1 MSPEKTAHYTAT
13 RDYLAKTLKAD
24 TTEQT
29 KLTIRDVNKS
39 TKLGIVGLQPTD
51 KKEIEGPMKLGD
63 KNVTL
68 FIAGL
73 SSDYD
78 KAVQNMRRGVEGVVG
93 QFGSDIQDTK
103 IFGSSEKYAFDF
115 DETLVTGADI
125 LDANGNPD
133 IPRYGDFEAVRESM
147 KNAELTQLGKKLRK
161 LMAEDPS
168 FVKKSRILTA
178 RPQETAGILAETLQR
193 LELPFQASDITG
205 VSKPIGGGK
214 LDIVDET
221 TKRINNTTIA
231 KAKAQDV
238 KELEA
243 LIDDNL
249 QNVTETRKAGKKA
262 FQYTELKDLTPQEKA
277 ASGFPNI
284 EGAITQSVMTVLG
297 ATGGLIQNG
306 AVDYENGLGPAAQ
319 YFPGIGSDWPTEVKR
334 TLDSNAI
341 SDAKKE
347 FTRYYKENGNK
358 GILAEAFANGGEV
371 QTFMAGGAAKKA
383 AFNVGDKVR
392 SIEEWGLDHE
402 DDPAYTVL
410 GINKDGSLKLSDPNS
425 DDTWTA
431 QADMIE
437 RYARGGAV
445 QNFMAGG
452 AATKSRK
459 PKEPFGTGETEFPT
473 RISKKYAEEQYSAS
487 ENLRSKLA
495 WEKNP
500 KDERIMV
507 DEDKVQEA
515 YQQPFD
521 REKFTASFKE
531 KISRDSL
538 FERMS
543 DFAKFV
549 GLPQED
555 LTTALPLQLDF
566 GASKRGGGLGMFAAA
581 QFEKGATGIRPYEG
595 YDLSKSGYGEK
606 QKQEVYGLEKLITAK
621 EKEIAK
627 IVKTPTQ
634 TFDDGSFSFDR
645 EAYSKA
651 NDELAEFKNRSFK
664 LKDLKRDAEKAA
676 LAEQSATSSATG
688 RGTISFAPSMGYSSD
703 TKNSTLYHEMTH
715 QLFQGLRTKSAGSF
729 DKYRDRVSSLF
740 AGDNDDLADA
750 FDSLTAG
757 GGYSSADVVY
767 GRSYKSN
774 NLSQI
779 LSSYYRQNLDF
790 SRSTDT
796 IPQDTTKNLA
806 SLSNQSTAAKR
817 AREYRPIN
825 PKVNEALLQ
834 AGDKFGMTQEKINRM
849 EDNGKEEF
857 LTTLMENAPRL
868 DSKLQP
874 ILDSTLT
881 ELLSGAGIQRQKF
894 GIGGEVDQ
902 TQPKLI
908 QRGGFKYNLED
919 IVKAGFTEDQF
930 MKQIPAPGGYGEQWQ
945 IGGYGEGSIPMPE
958 SLKPYKA
965 PQSAIQD
972 RVAAAQIT
980 RQDRIADALMKDGRT
995 VRDYEGRTRDEKEWR
1010 KNRGYNLGGLIQKFA
1025 VGGVAEPE
1033 QKKEKQYGK
1042 IGLTEDGTMLNAGYF
1057 RNDTR
1062 AGYATAYK
1070 MRDYLYYVGL
1080 SSATS
1085 GYGPKLYDV
1094 LMEAATEKGAML
1106 TSDRS
1111 MVSGDAKNVWEYYF
1125 NNRPDVQKTPLKP
1138 SDWTRNNALIDPKL
1152 YGREETWPPAND
1164 PAWILQ
1170 SGYSKSPSLINSKDV
1185 IRSSTKVDSRALMN
1199 SFFSAKRGSSEP
1211 VVASNSNGE
1220 EFTVGYSKMATGGKV
1235 DSGIDKYKQILSSI
1249 LPPEF
1254 LSDEGLLR
1262 DKTGKSEEIEILAPK
1277 KKSFLGSLFSGASK
1291 DNTPSASY
1299 DGALAYKALRHNLE
1313 KNKDQLDPK
1322 EYEKLKKYVDGSLAF
1337 HGGHDV
1343 VDVRKS
1349 SHRGALAHES
1359 FHDIQ
1364 GFLYDNYPEIVDK
1377 IFSSIDKNKPQVE
1390 DWYHNFAN
1398 KAYTGPGQYGLS
1410 HFFPDPDKEAPHVNK
1425 AFLNESMEALIRNKK
1440 TKTSETTSIAAVKTV
1455 DTSSLDL
1462 GRNELLPVLLSA
1474 ASEGDTK
1481 AAEILS
1487 NIFGSAGLNKDFY
1500 KTLPRFATGGVV
1512 PGVGNSDTVPAMLNA
1527 GDFVI
1532 KKSSVNS
1539 IGTDKLA
1546 AMAGYAD
1553 GGSVSDKVP
1562 ALLTPGEF
1570 VFSRSSAEKIG
1581 YNKLHSINNLGKFAN
1596 GGMVGGRLALGG
1608 GGEANPFFEL
1618 AQRFFDHL
1626 NEVDSRKL
1634 PIKPGQNTSTSVSL
1648 DGSTIDMVKELAVAI
1663 ESLGIKSSDTAVL
1676 LRRGGDISYKA
1687 AQEAYEADLQRLKLS
1702 SASTEQII
1710 KAENTLTQIRE
1721 KSLRVTNNRALIE
1734 SSLFNSKTGN
1744 DEGFGAAQQKVL
1756 LEADKIEASIQKQ
1769 KEKAFAKT
1777 LNTPSGG
1784 MFGASQSDLSQ
1795 AAKTLASTP
1804 EEKKDTKD
1812 TAFLSAMQK
1821 TTGINKS
1828 EFANAGL
1835 SGSDIRAYMAQSSLD
1850 RKTLAEMDKQLIR
1863 SKLDEVKNSQQ
1874 FGSLSL
1880 SEQKRRLDEVRELT
1894 QKEVATRRE
1903 ILNEIAK
1910 SQGLPSLSQKD
1921 FGSNIA
1927 DFFKSPTGM
1936 YLSGTIG
1943 LAPSLANSLSPAP
1956 TNTGSAVARAATMG
1970 GSQTLAAGL
1979 QLAGSAGPAAPLVL
1993 LGTAAASLAI
2003 AFKEA
2008 RNTFI
2013 DFEKQ
2018 LLGKQLQLSI
2028 NNLQQSFADLAKD
2041 ISDLGIRDN
2050 IARYLQSGVSTAD
2063 KTVDMDKNYARSFM
2077 TNLLDAATSSNQNA
2091 ASDRSRILERFGSS
2105 AYLST
2110 TTMGTGSP
2118 ATAENNRKLYTER
2131 LIPERAQENAKQYSD
2146 VAQFAQKSLETMI
2159 QGGKSFDEIKASP
2172 EYDDIAASLAKAN
2185 IKVQEQILAIENNN
2199 IENTAAAKA
2208 NRESAKSAVIKAFA
2222 DDQAA
2227 KITKNFVREREAEL
2241 ASRESKTFNMSFDRM
2256 FTNMNQSI
2264 ETTNYSLSKFSET
2277 VEASIS
2283 AMSGQ
2288 AKLGTTNLDSINTL
2302 KNLNVS
2308 TPEQKETAINQ
2319 ASSLFGSEKGLVSS
2333 ILSLGDTLESS
2344 IMTAI
2349 NKTIKDNPGV
2359 SDTKVSMEIEKVIGS
2374 RLSETKLP
2382 PDLIDQLSKQI
2393 NSAVETI
2400 RKKEGADTKSRRIDF
2415 SELIANAPALGET
2428 FGTLKNTQN
2437 AVIASLENWKNRLDA
2452 YSKSL
2457 DRAADIQLEAAQ
2469 RRNKAEDI
2477 LVNGS
2482 IELSR
2487 AFGAD
2492 ADPASAARLRDSRTA
2507 RLTGGPTS
2515 VSDIVGG
2522 LQSLE
2527 QTRDNQR
2534 GNLTSLKNSTVGQ
2547 TGSVQAIM
2555 DNERALS
2562 KTNYQINQT
2571 YAALK
2576 NLAESS
2582 EAASVAMN
2590 AVQSAQQKQAG
2601 KVSLLEKLIGSTPE
2615 ELFNFNNALR
2625 RLQLTASGQPLGQ
2638 TADQRK
2644 EVLSVMNDIL
2654 PLLGN
2659 GQEANNLKA
2668 STLENLLKDSG
2679 VGVNIEF
2686 SKIISAIRNPEADPA
2701 TKLAVEQLKQ
2711 ANDKQAE
2718 ANRAL
2723 AGLGDNIAAKMIE
2736 SSAAILRSAL
2746 TDTKV
2751 SFNDKQLN
2759 DILEGLRNVSTV
2771 VKPGEPDRKASGGI
2785 IYASAGSMV
2794 DFSPKGT
2801 DTVPAMLTPGEF
2813 VINRS
2818 ATQKHLPLLQNINSG
2833 TYANGGSVRYYA
2845 DGGYVSS
2852 ALKPEYKDGI
2862 NLKKSGKLSTQYEYP
2877 DISSLEELKKNSVY
2891 FYTLKNLSKMPLPPS
2906 VPEILNLPSSGSG
2919 PNRDTKEYGL
2929 KSEFGVGFPSMGS
2942 MSIDTAKEDK
2952 KSRVN
2957 FNRGPSEQA
2966 SFRPVGRFIDPGSEI
2981 FKKTMRTKKLEF
2993 DQPEDNAIIQRDLF
3007 KDLLTNIGNEDL
3019 IPRKISTSKN
3029 PKITSGS
3036 GDFDIIPLSESN
3048 QLKTELPVTVSM
3060 NREYSSSLGSR
3071 FKIFFSNLSDLIPQD
3086 IGMLNSKD
3094 DLFGAVTDWTKLQGV
3109 SKDTKSLLDF
3119 FFTGSSVATKTFTDI
3134 GNNNS
3139 FTNPLTSA
3147 PTNAGNIR
3155 SGITSESSNLEALAN
3170 ITKTIHD
3177 AQDNISKDKAF
3188 VEPDSDKRLKASLGF
3203 LRNLY
3208 QKTSVSEVVDSD
3220 LFDLRSLGATQD
3232 KIRVFSADETTWNA
3246 KYLEAINSSIK
3257 SSKDK
3262 SLESLS
3268 YWGKPGAP
3276 FTSFSVY
3283 PEGGANTRLLPWAD
3297 AGVPISEDVNAMMQR
3312 EVDTNIKNII
3322 PDTSTTTK
3330 QHNFRFKK
3338 GPILSQDVSIP
3349 YQLDFTKYLNRYWDP
3364 DIDAL
3369 SDEQILDGK
3378 PIYLLNPAKNAPE
3391 NPFKSLPLGDSRR
3404 LFATES
3410 ALMDNTIGNNI
3421 FSQLSSD
3428 NTFLEYLSAVINDG
3442 YTSEKATKLE
3452 NPAIEKFQN
3461 ILSVADKVGILDKIS
3476 PLKDQRGELFVKNND
3491 MFGGPAIKVNLRD
3504 FLQSSAKKL
3513 SLDKTAAKENNAN
3526 KQFSSTL
3533 DKYDLDRDGKLS
3545 QEEKDE
3551 AKKDGVDVDRKSYFE
3566 RSEYPGAALAMI
3578 LGSQELFGP
3587 GGQYELPGVL
3597 GNSWF
3602 TPTIDNAY
3610 GSIYDVPNDR
3620 IKSYM
3625 AQLASHLSDRFA
3637 AVDQSATYAAQSDP
3651 GLYDSIK
3658 TAKSYML
3665 GANEAFTKLSSGDT
3679 SSIVDFFPAGIF
3691 KNQTPNGD
3699 PAANKAAIEMFAT
3712 LGRVSDSSPITN
3724 AMIATGLS
3732 VDDQKEFSDKL
3743 ENSMIAKISSK
3754 GDISWTKFSPDDLKN
3769 ANRAGPDFKQIFDLA
3784 LNPYSQFANRGVR
3797 ESLLDEFINAI
3808 PQARNTDGLPLFTP
3822 TTGPEYDKSL
3832 RLMRNWYGGDG
3843 QVSVPLR
3850 SWPGV
3855 DYLYDQSIMDPA
3867 GEPIPFSTK
3876 FQELTANLDE
3886 QLYADAITANN
3897 YIGGQKAFGDLPS
3910 IRSYEGKEPQY
3921 KNKGGIVYASS
3932 GGSFVNF
3939 KPKGPDVIP
3948 AMLSDGEFV
3957 VNAKQ
3962 TAQHLPLLKAINDGD
3977 AINSPIG
3984 FQDGGMAGARP
3995 FGTPLMTGNSRPN
4008 SRARTISQARA
4019 NRMRDIGFSSR
4030 LTDREIDPSNGDISW
4045 SPMFDGDSY
4054 KKTKGSIQEAF
4065 ARMASTNKP
4074 ESFDNYQSTTKFFQ
4088 DLRVS
4093 FEKEKSK
4100 KDTKIED
4107 YRKAQRFI
4115 SGLEKEYLL
4124 ASRGGGINL
4133 FSNDGIF
4140 KDKGLEYDD
4149 ISDKVLSLRDEADKQ
4164 FEKDPKERAKRMKGL
4179 ETMEK
4184 NLRIAKIGTPPR
4196 LSEKGMDPATGALSF
4211 TPGIKDK
4218 DNNFESTS
4226 KVQSDFTD
4234 MAGRGQESRLSYD
4247 EYKVKLDNIRD
4258 LRSELKT
4265 KVDDMDAAAY
4275 GRSASYLDSLERELE
4290 LSARGGGLGVK
4301 SKPDMYKPRPY
4312 LSTAKQRISVMNK
4325 PGEINDQFLDPK
4337 TGKITW
4343 PLALTDSNLDDTR
4356 KKVDTIYSELMTSD
4370 NSNMSYEDFA
4380 EKRQELQNL
4389 TEEFKEN
4396 VNKYKSGNYGE
4407 AKSFLDALTNNFNNV
4422 GNKGKDKANTDWR
4435 STGDP
4440 KGVSVN
4446 ASFLAPDGSIS
4457 WPSAILRDPVFS
4469 KYRAA
4474 IEDDMKNAA
4483 DLDGAKFDPK
4493 QSSSFKDFM
4502 DELKDKQEDFGGFD
4516 GEHYQARSFIEGLQR
4531 SYNNAGQG
4539 KPFGGMTLSDYKTQ
4553 QAEKQEQERQ
4563 QRQEQERQEGVDFR
4577 RRYPVQMLSSSPE
4590 ADKSKIDK
4598 TADSMTYSS
4607 MASMM
4612 GEPPVSAPEAG
4623 YQNNTLGVIDAAIA
4637 QTQLNQQKAA
4647 AAPPETKPFKP
4658 PKPTAAG
4665 LERERQRNLDL
4676 EYEARAERTKERVL
4690 ANVEKEGAWDVDAY
4704 DAAYRRVIR
4713 SGTPTKERW
4722 KAAQYREAVEKELS
4736 GMSPEYAQRQWKG
4749 VTPSTHYTQS
4759 PEYKAQQEKK
4769 QKRRDIRGPYTPGFA
4784 GEMDKAADEFKVGV
4798 AQASTIPIRT
4808 AAAVSDALLEISLP
4822 PDYSKQKRAVGE
4834 VRAKDQERAT
4844 AITPEENSRL
4854 SEQRRRVA
4862 VGADRDMFGAN
4873 VGDKAYAKFLKLS
4886 PEDQK
4891 EYLSLRERAQ
4901 KGMSPTEYTRLDY
4914 LQKTLEVPYQQKQFI
4929 PKAYESDAVVPTAA
4943 KKNASLADQMRD
4955 IPKKMPILPF
4965 GDNRIPLIGS
4975 RQDTK
4980 QLPGAFEEGATFGTV
4995 FTKGVAPYVQKTEE
5009 AVQGADKATK
5019 EVAIGTGKVLA
5030 GSGRVGAGATS
5041 YMMAKSAGNYFD
5053 AFDLPDY
5060 AAGARAF
5067 EKSSDEFAQMGLEQI
5082 KEGAAGGVGN
5092 RISPEFY
5099 ANEEKKSARIYQKL
5113 NLKREKESEEL
5124 LPGYGAAIY
5133 AGSENLTT
5141 NAATVAA
5148 ELAVTEVAFKYGK
5161 MAINAIPDAPPA
5173 KTFTPQDNAARAVSN
5188 QQLDDVFTGKRRIV
5202 RPSIDLDPKF
5212 NEFLKRPM
5220 FGENPPPLPDP
5231 ALDKFLGR
5239 SSQTTP
5245 TQLPTTGP
5253 AKLSMPPKPSTW
5265 TNGVQPLPSQ
5275 TEQRLA
5281 QSQREIQDLLEEVS
5295 RTESK
5300 TASLPVGTRGKTHWS
5315 IDSKTGKL
5323 SQDIQ
5328 LDSGLSETDRAIIAK
5343 HELTHAARNAAGYRM
5358 STGQLSQDSVAQ
5370 LPESMTKFA
5379 EESFTIRTR
5388 YEAMKAAGQKIP
5400 AELEKLNAQ
5409 FHLLEEEMAYGV
5421 AGQANAANPALR
5433 TSGSVDKYRALVKQ
5447 IEESMSSPATSSG
5460 VQQATSPSWKE
5471 LMEFPNGR
5479 PKPEG
5484 FYNLRLSTPDSIRGP
5499 SWGGGATYD
5508 GRQSIRGELT
5518 DFNADPNRFL
5528 PILQDTPEIN
5538 KLLSMESSDSYSSK
5552 AIKYMEA
5559 TTRDSLRADTVSTYD
5574 PEAID
5579 YKGSALTAAKIVG
5592 AATVGGGIMGTYG
5605 PGKKEPQKKAL
5616 GGFVRKY
5623 ATGGRVAPSF
5633 EKSPY
5638 AEGTDTVP
5646 AMLSEGEFVVNARA
5660 TAQHLPLLEKLNKG
5674 GLAYLAGGSL
5684 DLVKSGTDTA
5694 INGTKVVSDVAS
5706 GNVGLDTLSAGFS
5719 GTKSALELVGASPY
5733 TREIG
5738 GIGEDALGILSA
5750 TGTLLNPEASTFDK
5764 VKAAGSG
5771 TQKTASLVGNLG
5783 KAKYVVPEA
5792 LLKQAGP
5799 LAGKVA
5805 TGGAAALELGVGAY
5819 KGYSDQ
5825 EAIDRGVSAPVRIGL
5840 GAISGSASSGGSVTQ
5855 KMTGINMS
5863 ESTDEYTAAGE
5874 AALRGGSVG
5883 AMMGSVVPVVG
5894 TAIGGAAGAA
5904 VGLSSETL
5912 KVGNETGMMVY
5923 DNAYGKTAQNIKR
5936 LEGQLTARRN
5946 GDKFMKT
5953 LGLAS
5958 GGLVYLSEG
5967 SKEPLAYKELKGL
5980 AQAQQDYQQS
5990 TFGEYLPTWMGGV
6003 QKPERTL
6010 SKEEQGRLWKEEE
6023 KRKVPV
6029 FSRLGDA
6036 GTDMWKRKEVKGDT
6050 QAEVA
6055 ANHAQEMKM
6064 HEEALFEEKKKGPS
6078 ITRFISDASK
6088 AAGSKT
6094 EELTGSKL
6102 LGTAVGVTT
6111 GIAGAITDPSTVMT
6125 LVATGGLG
6133 YLPAMGVESGSAM
6146 MGAGIAKAAGDD
6158 VGTKEA
6164 IIQSIAS
6171 VAVPVGLRTAF
6182 EYGPAAI
6189 QAGRRL
6195 TGDVASLG
6203 GRIERPS
6210 LLPLVTESEQAL
6222 AGSRLQSDMAKKGQQ
6237 LIHAT
6242 PNPFAFAE
6250 GAELIPNTRPGA
6262 TPFIKLPGAA
6272 GMKAAEIEAAVPDSI
6287 FADGARP
6294 TSKGLQGHASPLGD
6308 ASYFAYAEG
6317 DQFQAGFDDS
6327 FRYSLEKA
6335 KTSADLSKATLI
6347 PAGLPQSHMD
6357 EVLSTPAFGTG
6368 HGTPAR
6374 KSLESLAQTRGVS
6387 VDSNMT
6393 IGQLS
6398 NANIIAMR
6406 AQKVSPEGI
6415 RASLNVNNHPGVS
6428 FSNTSIRGETV
6439 PGMGVAISKDA
6450 PITYGNIA
6458 GPIDKNMSSSARTI
6472 AELTRAEPI
6481 NFHNIAGAPGIELTG
6496 RIASEQA
6503 GASVLISHGGG
6514 HDKPHEPP
6522 HSTLTYNLFD
6532 NNSSSKKEPSYY
6544 QLGGLIYA
6552 SAGAFMPKGKD
6563 TIPAMLTP
6571 GEFVVNSEAAQK
6583 NSSLLQDINSGSIQY
6598 ASNGALIGTKSK
6610 NIDTRPSENERS
6622 VLGAIGT
6629 GYYSRGGIVEY
6640 LNYGGRANSQ
6650 FIGEPPIASGNALY
6664 RPENERTQ
6672 YQTMTYAAPAQDNIV
6687 NQSTNMATQSGVLN
6701 NNTNMQSSSGGGGF
6715 GGMDISG
6722 IQKVFENFRQDLTV
6736 LQESVSQFSTGAE
6749 AVASSASQ
6757 YKEFGNNLTNS
6768 SDKLA
6773 NLSLPDQL
6781 NVNVTSNLDKLGAS
6795 VTSEISGTIMRSN
6808 QGLVNNLQNYS
6819 DSGDKAI
6826 AKKGF
6831 NDSEGALR
6839 LG

>member
-1 MSPEKTAHYTAT
+1 
-13 RDYLAKTLKAD
+13 
-24 TTEQT
+24 
-29 KLTIRDVNKS
+29 
-39 TKLGIVGLQPTD
+39 
-51 KKEIEGPMKLGD
+51 
-63 KNVTL
+63 
-68 FIAGL
+68 
-73 SSDYD
+73 
-78 KAVQNMRRGVEGVVG
+78 
-93 QFGSDIQDTK
+93 
-103 IFGSSEKYAFDF
+103 
-115 DETLVTGADI
+115 
-125 LDANGNPD
+125 
-133 IPRYGDFEAVRESM
+133 
-147 KNAELTQLGKKLRK
+147 
-161 LMAEDPS
+161 
-168 FVKKSRILTA
+168 
-178 RPQETAGILAETLQR
+178 
-193 LELPFQASDITG
+193 
-205 VSKPIGGGK
+205 
-214 LDIVDET
+214 
-221 TKRINNTTIA
+221 
-231 KAKAQDV
+231 
-238 KELEA
+238 
-243 LIDDNL
+243 
-249 QNVTETRKAGKKA
+249 
-262 FQYTELKDLTPQEKA
+262 
-277 ASGFPNI
+277 
-284 EGAITQSVMTVLG
+284 
-297 ATGGLIQNG
+297 
-306 AVDYENGLGPAAQ
+306 
-319 YFPGIGSDWPTEVKR
+319 
-334 TLDSNAI
+334 
-341 SDAKKE
+341 
-347 FTRYYKENGNK
+347 
-358 GILAEAFANGGEV
+358 
-371 QTFMAGGAAKKA
+371 MAGG
-383 AFNVGDKVR
+383 V
-392 SIEEWGLDHE
+392 
-402 DDPAYTVL
+402 
-410 GINKDGSLKLSDPNS
+410 
-425 DDTWTA
+425 
-431 QADMIE
+431 
-437 RYARGGAV
+437 
-445 QNFMAGG
+445 
-452 AATKSRK
+452 ATKTRK
-459 PKEPFGTGETEFPT
+459 PKEPFGTGETKFPS
-473 RISKKYAEEQYSAS
+473 RISKKYAEEQKTAD
-487 ENLRSKLA
+487 EFAKSKLA
-495 WEKNP
+495 WDKNP
-500 KDERIMV
+500 KDERITV
-507 DEDKVQEA
+507 DDQKVQEA

-521 REKFTASFKE
+521 RERFTSSFKE

-543 DFAKFV
+543 DFARFV

-566 GASKRGGGLGMFAAA
+566 GGSKRGGGLGMFAAA
-581 QFEKGATGIRPYEG
+581 QFEKGAVGIRPYEG
-595 YDLSKSGYGEK
+595 YDLSKFGYGEK
-606 QKQEVYGLEKLITAK
+606 EKQEAYGLKKLIGAK

-627 IVKTPTQ
+627 IVKTSVLKDDRYPDGTY
-634 TFDDGSFSFDR
+634 DDGSFPFDR
-645 EAYSKA
+645 EAYQKA
-651 NDELAEFKNRSFK
+651 NGELDSFK
-664 LKDLKRDAEKAA
+664 QKSYELSKLKSEAEKTV
-676 LAEQSATSSATG
+676 LAEQNATSSATG

-740 AGDNDDLADA
+740 SGDNDDLADA

-779 LSSYYRQNLDF
+779 LSSYYRQNLDS
-790 SRSTDT
+790 SRGATP
-796 IPQDTTKNLA
+796 IPQDITKTLA
-806 SLSNQSTAAKR
+806 SLSTQSTAAKR
-817 AREYRPIN
+817 AKEYRPIN
-825 PKVNEALLQ
+825 PQINEALLQ
-834 AGDKFGMTQEKINRM
+834 GGSQFGMTQEKINRM

-857 LTTLMENAPRL
+857 LTTLVEKAPQL
-868 DSKLQP
+868 DQNLQG

-881 ELLSGAGIQRQKF
+881 ELLGGAGIQRQKF
-894 GIGGEVDQ
+894 AVGGKASAG
-902 TQPKLI
+902 KL
-908 QRGGFKYNLED
+908 GASVYNLEKGSGLSSFEFD
-919 IVKAGFTEDQF
+919 EAKRFADSAGYNVEEFKEYLAKRLANKKQNANLRMDPASLLRAITPEKNTSTPKQLALAETLKGEPDAGYRPILTE
-930 MKQIPAPGGYGEQWQ
+930 
-945 IGGYGEGSIPMPE
+945 
-958 SLKPYKA
+958 
-965 PQSAIQD
+965 
-972 RVAAAQIT
+972 AQ
-980 RQDRIADALMKDGRT
+980 RIAANRSSVRNSALEDINNA
-995 VRDYEGRTRDEKEWR
+995 TR
-1010 KNRGYNLGGLIQKFA
+1010 FA

-1057 RNDTR
+1057 KNDTR
-1062 AGYATAYK
+1062 SGYATAYK

-1085 GYGPKLYDV
+1085 GYGPKLYDI

-1152 YGREETWPPAND
+1152 YGKEETWPPAND

-1185 IRSSTKVDSRALMN
+1185 IRSSAKVDSRALMS

-1220 EFTVGYSKMATGGKV
+1220 EFTVGYAKMAKGGKI
-1235 DSGIDKYKQILSSI
+1235 DEGLDKYKQILSSI

-1254 LSDEGLLR
+1254 LSDQGFLKSK
-1262 DKTGKSEEIEILAPK
+1262 DGGSEEIEILSPK
-1277 KKSFLGSLFSGASK
+1277 KKSFLSMIMGSSEEDA
-1291 DNTPSASY
+1291 PPASY
-1299 DGALAYKALRHNLE
+1299 EGALPQKTLRHNLE
-1313 KNKDQLDPK
+1313 KRKDQIDPQ
-1322 EYEKLKKYVDGSLAF
+1322 EYTRLQKYIDGALAW

-1343 VDVRKS
+1343 IDVRKS
-1349 SHRGALAHES
+1349 SHRGVLPHES

-1364 GFLYDNYPEIVDK
+1364 GFLYDNYPEIMDK
-1377 IFSSIDKNKPQVE
+1377 LFASIDNNRPNIE
-1390 DWYHNFAN
+1390 DWYNNTAS
-1398 KAYTGPGQYGLS
+1398 KDYRGPKNYNLS
-1410 HFFPDPDKEAPHVNK
+1410 HFFPTKDSPVI
-1425 AFLNESMEALIRNKK
+1425 NESFGYDAFRALIGKK
-1440 TKTSETTSIAAVKTV
+1440 KDKTQEVPIPSRVGSDTV
-1455 DTSSLDL
+1455 ADTLKDL
-1462 GRNELLPVLLSA
+1462 GRNETLPVLLSA
-1474 ASEGDTK
+1474 ASEGDSK

-1539 IGTDKLA
+1539 VGTDKLA
-1546 AMAGYAD
+1546 SMAGYAS
-1553 GGSVSDKVP
+1553 GGSVSDQVP

-1581 YNKLHSINNLGKFAN
+1581 YNKLHSINNLGKFAK
-1596 GGMVGGRLALGG
+1596 GGMVGGRLALAA
-1608 GGEANPFFEL
+1608 GGEINPFFEL

-1634 PIKPGQNTSTSVSL
+1634 PIRPGQNTSTSISL

-1687 AQEAYEADLQRLKLS
+1687 AQEAYEADLQKLKLS

-1721 KSLRVTNNRALIE
+1721 KSLRVTNNRSLIE
-1734 SSLFNSKTGN
+1734 SSLFNSNTGQN
-1744 DEGFGAAQQKVL
+1744 EGFGAAQQKVL
-1756 LEADKIEASIQKQ
+1756 LEADKIEASIQRQ
-1769 KEKAFAKT
+1769 KEKAFAQT

-1784 MFGASQSDLSQ
+1784 MFGASQADLTQ
-1795 AAKTLASTP
+1795 AAKTLASSP

-1828 EFANAGL
+1828 VFADAGL
-1835 SGSDIRAYMAQSSLD
+1835 SGSDIRAYMSQSSLD

-1863 SKLDEVKNSQQ
+1863 SKLDEVRNSQQ
-1874 FGSLSL
+1874 FGSLSI

-1894 QKEVATRRE
+1894 QKEVATRRD
-1903 ILNEIAK
+1903 ILNEIAR

-1921 FGSNIA
+1921 SGSNIA
-1927 DFFKSPTGM
+1927 DFLKSPK
-1936 YLSGTIG
+1936 GTFLASAIG
-1943 LAPSLANSLSPAP
+1943 LGPSLVNSFSPAP
-1956 TNTGSAVARAATMG
+1956 TNTGSAVARAATAG
-1970 GSQTLAAGL
+1970 GSQTFAAGL
-1979 QLAGSAGPAAPLVL
+1979 QLAGSAGSAAPLVL

-2018 LLGKQLQLSI
+2018 LLGKQLQTSI

-2041 ISDLGIRDN
+2041 IYDLNIRDN
-2050 IARYLQSGVSTAD
+2050 ISRDLQSGVSKAD
-2063 KTVDMDKNYARSFM
+2063 RAVDMDKNYARSFM
-2077 TNLLDAATSSNQNA
+2077 VNLLDAAASSNQNA
-2091 ASDRSRILERFGSS
+2091 ASDRSRILERFGTS

-2110 TTMGTGSP
+2110 TTMGTGSST
-2118 ATAENNRKLYTER
+2118 TAENNRKLYTER

-2146 VAQFAQKSLETMI
+2146 VAQFAQKSLETMV
-2159 QGGKSFDEIKASP
+2159 QAGKSYSEIKASP

-2208 NRESAKSAVIKAFA
+2208 NREAAKSAIIKAFA
-2222 DDQAA
+2222 DDQSA
-2227 KITKNFVREREAEL
+2227 KITKNLVREREAEL
-2241 ASRESKTFNMSFDRM
+2241 ANRESRTFGMNFDRM
-2256 FTNMNQSI
+2256 FINMSQSI

-2302 KNLNVS
+2302 KNLNIS

-2319 ASSLFGSEKGLVSS
+2319 ASSLFGSERGLVSS
-2333 ILSLGDTLESS
+2333 VLSLGDTLESS
-2344 IMTAI
+2344 IMKAI
-2349 NKTIKDNPGV
+2349 NKTIQDNPGA
-2359 SDTKVSMEIEKVIGS
+2359 SDTKVSMEIEKAIGS
-2374 RLSETKLP
+2374 RLSETNLP
-2382 PDLIDQLSKQI
+2382 AGLTEQLSKQI
-2393 NSAVETI
+2393 NSAVDTI
-2400 RKKEGADTKSRRIDF
+2400 RKKEGADTKNRRIDF
-2415 SELIANAPALGET
+2415 SELIGAASGLKDT
-2428 FGTLKNTQN
+2428 FDILKNTQN
-2437 AVIASLENWKNRLDA
+2437 AAIAALDNWKNRLDI

-2477 LVNGS
+2477 LINGS

-2487 AFGAD
+2487 TFGASP
-2492 ADPASAARLRDSRTA
+2492 DPASAARLRDSRTA

-2515 VSDIVGG
+2515 VTDIVAS
-2522 LQSLE
+2522 LQSLD
-2527 QTRDNQR
+2527 QTRENQR
-2534 GNLTSLKNSTVGQ
+2534 GSLTSLKNSTVGQ

-2625 RLQLTASGQPLGQ
+2625 RLQLTASGQQLGQ

-2711 ANDKQAE
+2711 ANEKQAD

-2736 SSAAILRSAL
+2736 SSASILKSAL
-2746 TDTKV
+2746 EQTEVKFDK
-2751 SFNDKQLN
+2751 KQLD
-2759 DILEGLRNVSTV
+2759 DILGGLRDVSTV
-2771 VKPGEPDRKASGGI
+2771 VRPGEPDRKASGGI

-2813 VINRS
+2813 VVNRS
-2818 ATQKHLPLLQNINSG
+2818 ATEKHLPLLRNINSG
-2833 TYANGGSVRYYA
+2833 NYANGGSVRYYA

-2877 DISSLEELKKNSVY
+2877 DISSLEELRDNSVY

-2906 VPEILNLPSSGSG
+2906 VPEILNLPSSGAG
-2919 PNRDTKEYGL
+2919 PNRDTKKYLL

-2942 MSIDTAKEDK
+2942 MSIDTGKDK
-2952 KSRVN
+2952 TSRVN

-2966 SFRPVGRFIDPGSEI
+2966 SLRPVGRFISPGSEI
-2981 FKKTMRTKKLEF
+2981 FQKIIQTKKLEF
-2993 DQPEDNAIIQRDLF
+2993 DQPEDNAVIQRDLF
-3007 KDLLTNIGNEDL
+3007 KDLLTSIGNEDL

-3036 GDFDIIPLSESN
+3036 GDFDIIPFSESN

-3086 IGMLNSKD
+3086 VGMLNSK
-3094 DLFGAVTDWTKLQGV
+3094 GALPASITDWTKLQGV
-3109 SKDTKSLLDF
+3109 SKDTQSLLDF

-3134 GNNNS
+3134 GNKNS
-3139 FTNPLTSA
+3139 FTNPLTEA

-3155 SGITSESSNLEALAN
+3155 SGNVSESSNLEALAN

-3177 AQDNISKDKAF
+3177 AQDNISKDKTF

-3208 QKTSVSEVVDSD
+3208 QKTSVSEIVDSD

-3246 KYLEAINSSIK
+3246 KYLEAIDSSIK
-3257 SSKDK
+3257 SSTDK

-3276 FTSFSVY
+3276 STSFSVY
-3283 PEGGANTRLLPWAD
+3283 PEGGVGTRLLPWAD

-3378 PIYLLNPAKNAPE
+3378 PIYLLNPSKTAPE

-3476 PLKDQRGELFVKNND
+3476 PLKDQRGELFVKNDN
-3491 MFGGPAIKVNLRD
+3491 MFGGSAIKVNLRD

-3513 SLDKTAAKENNAN
+3513 SLDKTEAKENNAN
-3526 KQFSSTL
+3526 KQFSSIL
-3533 DKYDLDRDGKLS
+3533 DKYDLDRDGELS
-3545 QEEKDE
+3545 QDEKDE

-3597 GNSWF
+3597 GRNWF
-3602 TPTIDNAY
+3602 TPTISNAY
-3610 GSIYDVPNDR
+3610 SSIYDVPNDR

-3625 AQLASHLSDRFA
+3625 AELGSYISARFGD
-3637 AVDQSATYAAQSDP
+3637 VDQSAMYAAQSDP
-3651 GLYDSIK
+3651 TLYDSIK

-3712 LGRVSDSSPITN
+3712 LGRVSDSSPIKN

-3754 GDISWTKFSPDDLKN
+3754 GDITWTKFSPDDLKN
-3769 ANRAGPDFKQIFDLA
+3769 SRGEANFERIFDLA
-3784 LNPYSQFANRGVR
+3784 LNPYSQFTNRAVR

-3808 PQARNTDGLPLFTP
+3808 PQARNTEGLPLFTA

-3832 RLMRNWYGGDG
+3832 RLMKKWYGGDG

-3855 DYLYDQSIMDPA
+3855 DYLYDQSIMDAA
-3867 GEPIPFSTK
+3867 GEPLPFSTK

-3886 QLYADAITANN
+3886 QLYADAIMANN
-3897 YIGGQKAFGDLPS
+3897 YIGGQKAFGDLPN
-3910 IRSYEGKEPQY
+3910 IRFYEGKEPQY
-3921 KNKGGIVYASS
+3921 RNQGGIVYASA

-3977 AINSPIG
+3977 AIGSPIG
-3984 FQDGGMAGARP
+3984 FQDGGMAGVRP
-3995 FGTPLMTGNSRPN
+3995 FGTPLMAGNSRPN
-4008 SRARTISQARA
+4008 FRARTISQARA

-4045 SPMFDGDSY
+4045 STMFDGDSY
-4054 KKTKGSIQEAF
+4054 KKTKGSIQAAF
-4065 ARMASTNKP
+4065 ARIASTDKP
-4074 ESFDNYQSTTKFFQ
+4074 ESFDNYQTTTKFFQ

-4124 ASRGGGINL
+4124 ASRGGGIRL
-4133 FSNDGIF
+4133 FENDGIF

-4149 ISDKVLSLRDEADKQ
+4149 ISDKVSSLRDEADKQ

-4179 ETMEK
+4179 DTTEK

-4226 KVQSDFTD
+4226 KVQNDFTD

-4247 EYKVKLDNIRD
+4247 EYKVKLDNIRN

-4312 LSTAKQRISVMNK
+4312 LSTPKQRISVMNK

-4343 PLALTDSNLDDTR
+4343 PLALTDSSLDDTR

-4396 VNKYKSGNYGE
+4396 INKHKSGNYGE

-4435 STGDP
+4435 LTGDP

-4446 ASFLAPDGSIS
+4446 GSFLAPDGSIS
-4457 WPSAILRDPVFS
+4457 WPSAILRDPAFA
-4469 KYRAA
+4469 KYRTA
-4474 IEDDMKNAA
+4474 IENDMKNAA

-4516 GEHYQARSFIEGLQR
+4516 GEHYQARSFIDGLQR

-4539 KPFGGMTLSDYKTQ
+4539 KPLGGMTLSDYKTQ

-4563 QRQEQERQEGVDFR
+4563 QKQEQERQEGVDFR

-4590 ADKSKIDK
+4590 AAKSKTDK
-4598 TADSMTYSS
+4598 MADSMTYSS

-4612 GEPPVSAPEAG
+4612 KVKPA
-4623 YQNNTLGVIDAAIA
+4623 
-4637 QTQLNQQKAA
+4637 
-4647 AAPPETKPFKP
+4647 PETKLFK

-4665 LERERQRNLDL
+4665 LERERQRSLDL
-4676 EYEARAERTKERVL
+4676 EYETRAERTKERVL

-4704 DAAYRRVIR
+4704 DAAYRRVMR

-4736 GMSPEYAQRQWKG
+4736 GMSPEYAQRQWKD
-4749 VTPSTHYTQS
+4749 VTPSTYYTNS
-4759 PEYKAQQEKK
+4759 PEYKAKQEKK
-4769 QKRRDIRGPYTPGFA
+4769 QKQRDIRGPYAPGFA
-4784 GEMDKAADEFKVGV
+4784 GAVDEELDKAKVFI
-4798 AQASTIPIRT
+4798 AQASTLPIRT
-4808 AAAVSDALLEISLP
+4808 AAAVSGAMLEIGLP
-4822 PDYSKQKRAVGE
+4822 PDYSEQKRAVDK
-4834 VRAKDQERAT
+4834 VRTKDQERAT
-4844 AITPEENSRL
+4844 ALTPQENSRL
-4854 SEQRRRVA
+4854 AEQRRRVA

-4873 VGDKAYAKFLKLS
+4873 VGDKTYAKFLKLS

-4891 EYLSLRERAQ
+4891 EYLSLRDRAQ

-4943 KKNASLADQMRD
+4943 KKNASIADQMRD

-4975 RQDTK
+4975 RQDTE

-5009 AVQGADKATK
+5009 AVQGADQATK

-5030 GSGRVGAGATS
+5030 GSFRVGTGATS
-5041 YMMAKSAGNYFD
+5041 YMMAKGAAGYFD
-5053 AFDLPDY
+5053 AFGLPNY

-5067 EKSSDEFAQMGLEQI
+5067 EESSDEFAQIGLGQI
-5082 KEGAAGGVGN
+5082 FEGAAGGVGK

-5113 NLKREKESEEL
+5113 NSKREKESEEL

-5133 AGSENLTT
+5133 AGFENLTT
-5141 NAATVAA
+5141 NAATVAIEMA
-5148 ELAVTEVAFKYGK
+5148 TAAVAFKYGK

-5173 KTFTPQDNAARAVSN
+5173 KTFTPAENAARAVAN
-5188 QQLDDVFTGKRRIV
+5188 QQLDDVFTGRKTI
-5202 RPSIDLDPKF
+5202 RPRPPIDDPNLRK
-5212 NEFLKRPM
+5212 FLKRPM
-5220 FGENPPPLPDP
+5220 FVGENPPPPPDV

-5239 SSQTTP
+5239 SSQQTTP
-5245 TQLPTTGP
+5245 STPIKFTT
-5253 AKLSMPPKPSTW
+5253 PPKPSTW
-5265 TNGVQPLPSQ
+5265 TNGVQPPPSQ
-5275 TEQRLA
+5275 SWTETQQRLA
-5281 QSQREIQDLLEEVS
+5281 KSQLELQALNKEISQVQVKDMP
-5295 RTESK
+5295 
-5300 TASLPVGTRGKTHWS
+5300 LPAGVRGQAHRV

-5323 SQDIQ
+5323 TQDIR
-5328 LDSGLSETDRAIIAK
+5328 LDSGLSKADRAIVLK
-5343 HELTHAARNAAGYRM
+5343 HESTHVARNATGYRM
-5358 STGQLSQDSVAQ
+5358 NTGQLSQDSVAQ
-5370 LPESMTKFA
+5370 LPENMTKYA
-5379 EESFTIRTR
+5379 QESFTIRTQ
-5388 YEAMKAAGQKIP
+5388 YDAMKAAGQKIP
-5400 AELEKLNAQ
+5400 PQLEKLNAQ
-5409 FHLLEEEMAYGV
+5409 FRLLEEEIAYSA

-5433 TSGSVDKYRALVKQ
+5433 ISGSVDKYRALVKQ
-5447 IEESMSSPATSSG
+5447 IEETMSSPATSSS
-5460 VQQATSPSWKE
+5460 VPQATSTSWRE

-5484 FYNLRLSTPDSIRGP
+5484 YNLRLSTPDSPLSREMR
-5499 SWGGGATYD
+5499 A
-5508 GRQSIRGELT
+5508 
-5518 DFNADPNRFL
+5518 FNEDV
-5528 PILQDTPEIN
+5528 IN
-5538 KLLSMESSDSYSSK
+5538 NLDVSTTTTIPVRNKFSLSP
-5552 AIKYMEA
+5552 
-5559 TTRDSLRADTVSTYD
+5559 ADTVRYD

-5579 YKGSALTAAKIVG
+5579 YKGSASTAAKIIG
-5592 AATVGGGIMGTYG
+5592 AATVGAGVIGYTTDKKE
-5605 PGKKEPQKKAL
+5605 PPQKEPQKKAL
-5616 GGFVRKY
+5616 GGFIRKY

-5646 AMLSEGEFVVNARA
+5646 AMLSEGEFVVNARD
-5660 TAQHLPLLEKLNKG
+5660 TARNLPLLEKLNKG
-5674 GLAYLAGGSL
+5674 GLAYLAGGGQPFLHKNQATPRIPHLNTPEETNASMEAWMNNNYTRSGEFSKNRQGVFQQVKDHLDRSPDGISNYNSILNTKLEDSL
-5684 DLVKSGTDTA
+5684 ARTKTKIPFTINEDSSQSVLKAHVDPGQSPPELLLPNNPKSQYAGENVWASWHEKNEAYPKDQYYWGKALSRPLIGLHENEHLQQGPPTLAEIEAAGMKITPMSGA
-5694 INGTKVVSDVAS
+5694 FGRHPVAS
-5706 GNVGLDTLSAGFS
+5706 FYEPAAVMAERVHAADAAKKATGKPVEGNDQLAPNYAPKIDWMRQQAQQHGYSGLGGDKNMTELLNTPAGQAWMRMQMQNFS
-5719 GTKSALELVGASPY
+5719 DAGNPEDYTPPPQQRFSSSSMSMSELQKNITKTTGIPFPTKTDEKPLMVDGMPISDGPVDPRILYDETYSGLQYAMRRGESWP
-5733 TREIG
+5733 
-5738 GIGEDALGILSA
+5738 GIGPGRSGYSTIPYDIGPAQPETGSKDNFMQSMIKGTYDHSKSYRFDHGI
-5750 TGTLLNPEASTFDK
+5750 
-5764 VKAAGSG
+5764 SG
-5771 TQKTASLVGNLG
+5771 
-5783 KAKYVVPEA
+5783 EA
-5792 LLKQAGP
+5792 LPREPRGSYYNDLPPKKSLK
-5799 LAGKVA
+5799 
-5805 TGGAAALELGVGAY
+5805 
-5819 KGYSDQ
+5819 
-5825 EAIDRGVSAPVRIGL
+5825 
-5840 GAISGSASSGGSVTQ
+5840 
-5855 KMTGINMS
+5855 
-5863 ESTDEYTAAGE
+5863 
-5874 AALRGGSVG
+5874 
-5883 AMMGSVVPVVG
+5883 
-5894 TAIGGAAGAA
+5894 
-5904 VGLSSETL
+5904 
-5912 KVGNETGMMVY
+5912 
-5923 DNAYGKTAQNIKR
+5923 
-5936 LEGQLTARRN
+5936 
-5946 GDKFMKT
+5946 
-5953 LGLAS
+5953 LAS
-5958 GGLVYLSEG
+5958 GGLVYLAEG
-5967 SKEPLAYKELKGL
+5967 SSEPVKPTWWSRTKDFGKGALDVGLGTLESTLGMGQLAVGTATGLTTMAAGKMMGDDKIYEAGKSAMYDMNRSAADHMEAGAARGVGKYLIDPAVGAVTGAFSGKSSSDHQHQEGFYSKQLENTEAKLASEPTWASSNNPVLAAYGGGGAGVYAQADAVNGAMQVGGAGVLSAGSAFADMGNTLSYGVGLTDKNSYDQRSAGIQAFNASMEANAEAGAQDIKTALMIGSGFMSAQELGSQSASAKLNAKEVESLKQDKDFGELAASTTQFADATSYAAANAAFGMKVDPLAPLFKGL
-5980 AQAQQDYQQS
+5980 KAAENIPETARRVRSGTGKLLNNKDLVFSASDARYAAKNLVEGAIPEATVLSGTQNTGWITSA
-5990 TFGEYLPTWMGGV
+5990 EAVAGGT
-6003 QKPERTL
+6003 QPSNIRTTGGTGMRAYTEVPVPGKL
-6010 SKEEQGRLWKEEE
+6010 SKVQALEEAKRLT
-6023 KRKVPV
+6023 V
-6029 FSRLGDA
+6029 G
-6036 GTDMWKRKEVKGDT
+6036 GDT
-6050 QAEVA
+6050 KRTTVSRSWSDWFAGKDWKGSTPGHAGHAVYGTINDMPGAEQAARYA
-6055 ANHAQEMKM
+6055 ADGLSAKDV
-6064 HEEALFEEKKKGPS
+6064 LKKG
-6078 ITRFISDASK
+6078 
-6088 AAGSKT
+6088 
-6094 EELTGSKL
+6094 
-6102 LGTAVGVTT
+6102 
-6111 GIAGAITDPSTVMT
+6111 TVMGFNVDPT
-6125 LVATGGLG
+6125 D
-6133 YLPAMGVESGSAM
+6133 
-6146 MGAGIAKAAGDD
+6146 IAKMENPF
-6158 VGTKEA
+6158 T
-6164 IIQSIAS
+6164 QN
-6171 VAVPVGLRTAF
+6171 
-6182 EYGPAAI
+6182 
-6189 QAGRRL
+6189 
-6195 TGDVASLG
+6195 
-6203 GRIERPS
+6203 PS
-6210 LLPLVTESEQAL
+6210 LNKAFSSLPEATP
-6222 AGSRLQSDMAKKGQQ
+6222 AGSRTSAEVFNEAVQSMEQKALSQSPTARIKTQALIDANLDVPGYKFSMGDIDPNTVKGATGLAFPSTAMGNVLPTTVTGGVNAKTLEELVKRRPFHFAHNTQ
-6237 LIHAT
+6237 HAVEAIDT
-6242 PNPFAFAE
+6242 VRR
-6250 GAELIPNTRPGA
+6250 AELYAHDLNHIGLARHGDHNTNLNIG
-6262 TPFIKLPGAA
+6262 
-6272 GMKAAEIEAAVPDSI
+6272 
-6287 FADGARP
+6287 
-6294 TSKGLQGHASPLGD
+6294 
-6308 ASYFAYAEG
+6308 EG
-6317 DQFQAGFDDS
+6317 DQESYDNQKLAH
-6327 FRYSLEKA
+6327 
-6335 KTSADLSKATLI
+6335 KAT
-6347 PAGLPQSHMD
+6347 
-6357 EVLSTPAFGTG
+6357 
-6368 HGTPAR
+6368 
-6374 KSLESLAQTRGVS
+6374 
-6387 VDSNMT
+6387 
-6393 IGQLS
+6393 
-6398 NANIIAMR
+6398 
-6406 AQKVSPEGI
+6406 
-6415 RASLNVNNHPGVS
+6415 
-6428 FSNTSIRGETV
+6428 
-6439 PGMGVAISKDA
+6439 
-6450 PITYGNIA
+6450 
-6458 GPIDKNMSSSARTI
+6458 
-6472 AELTRAEPI
+6472 
-6481 NFHNIAGAPGIELTG
+6481 
-6496 RIASEQA
+6496 
-6503 GASVLISHGGG
+6503 
-6514 HDKPHEPP
+6514 
-6522 HSTLTYNLFD
+6522 
-6532 NNSSSKKEPSYY
+6532 
-6544 QLGGLIYA
+6544 GGLIYA
-6552 SAGAFMPKGKD
+6552 NNGAFMPKGKD
-6563 TIPAMLTP
+6563 KVPAMLTP
-6571 GEFVVNSEAAQK
+6571 GEFVVNSEATQK
-6583 NSSLLQDINSGSIQY
+6583 NLSLLQDINNGSIQY
-6598 ASNGALIGTKSK
+6598 ASNGALIGAKSK

-6640 LNYGGRANSQ
+6640 LNYGGRAKSQ

-6672 YQTMTYAAPAQDNIV
+6672 YQTMQYAAPAQDNIV

-6701 NNTNMQSSSGGGGF
+6701 NNTNMQSSSVGGGF
-6715 GGMDISG
+6715 GGMDITA
-6722 IQKVFENFRQDLTV
+6722 IQRVFENFRQDLTV
-6736 LQESVSQFSTGAE
+6736 LQESVTQFSTGAE
-6749 AVASSASQ
+6749 TMASSATQ
-6757 YKEFGNNLTNS
+6757 YKEVSTNIASS

-6781 NVNVTSNLDKLGAS
+6781 NVSVTSNLDKLGAS

-6808 QGLVNNLQNYS
+6808 QGLVNGLQNYS

-6826 AKKGF
+6826 ANKGF
-6831 NDSEGALR
+6831 NDSEGALK
-6839 LG
+6839 LS